1 MKELV
6 EILNRASDAYYNGEE
21 IMSNFEYDKLYDELV
36 ALEES
41 TGITLEDSP
50 TGKAGAEVV
59 DSLPKYKHEYVALSL
74 AKTKDIDEYCK
85 KFKEHICSPAH
96 TNMANR
102 IINNDVVLMWKLDG
116 STVQLYYDKGKLVHA
131 VTRGNGEVGSIIDHN
146 APYIEGIPM
155 RIKFKGKLVVRG
167 EALMTYSEFD
177 RINKELPPDD
187 QYKNPRNLANAT
199 ISLLDSNEMRQRRII
214 FNAFELVAKEDGLGD
229 DFMDRLNWLDD
240 YGFQTV
246 ERCLIH
252 WSMLKKTMKEWEDKV
267 PDLDFPVDGL
277 VTVMNDCFYTKDLPG
292 TGHNPH
298 IMKGY
303 AFKWKDDTAETTLRE
318 IEWSP
323 SRTGLLNPVAV
334 FDSVELEGT
343 TVSRASVH
351 NVSYIESMDLRIGDK
366 VNIAKMNK
374 IIPQIVEN
382 LSKDSTNRHEGYAI
396 AKKCPICGSDT
407 VVEQTVGGT
416 KAAVL
421 KCPNPDCAAKHIG
434 QLAHFCERDCMNII
448 GMSESTIE
456 KLVDCGAVKTY
467 VDFYHLAEHPEIAK
481 IEGLGDKSWKNMIEA
496 ANKSKDN
503 YDFVGL
509 IHAMGIPN
517 VGKGQAKLL
526 KKAIEKWCAEFYPD
540 YEMNYVDALSR
551 MSDCYDF
558 ESIEGFGGVIASSL
572 TNWLEKNMVKGSVF
586 MDLMIILDDRKVE
599 KVAESASSIAG
610 KTFVITGS
618 VNHFKNREELKSKI
632 ESLGGKVSGSV
643 SSKTNFLINNDVTS
657 TSGKNKKAK
666 ELGVKIISEDEFLK
680 MI

>member
-85 KFKEHICSPAH
+85 KFQEHICSAEH
-96 TNMANR
+96 KNVANR
-102 IINNDVVLMWKLDG
+102 VINNDVVLMWKLDG
-116 STVQLYYDKGKLVHA
+116 STVQLYYNKGKLVHA

-146 APYIEGIPM
+146 APYIQGIPM
-155 RIKFKGKLVVRG
+155 KIDYKGKLVVRG

-303 AFKWKDDTAETTLRE
+303 AFKWKDDTAETILRE

-334 FDSVELEGT
+334 FDSIELEGT

-382 LSKDSTNRHEGYAI
+382 LSKDSINRPAGYAI

-467 VDFYHLAEHPEIAK
+467 VDFYHLDEHPEIAK
-481 IEGLGDKSWKNMIEA
+481 IEGLGTKSWKNMIEA

-540 YEMNYVDALSR
+540 FEMNYVDALSR

-572 TNWLEKNMVKGSVF
+572 TNWLEKNMIKGSVF

-599 KVAESASSIAG
+599 KVAESTSSIAG
-610 KTFVITGS
+610 KTFVITGT
-618 VNHFKNREELKSKI
+618 VNHFKNREELKTKI

-666 ELGVKIISEDEFLK
+666 ELGVKIISEDELLK
-680 MI
+680 ML